1 MAADRIEPDVSKAW
15 PQPLGLSEV
24 ALGPVRRRLEAD
36 DAARARIAKMLGLDK
51 LESLEAD
58 ITVSAWLDGVQ
69 IQGRWRATVGQTCGV
84 SLEPYESELD
94 GELQIRAVPAG
105 SQALMQ
111 ADEDHEVELDP
122 EADDPPDVLMGNQL
136 DLGAYVVE
144 DLSLAIDPFPRK
156 PGVDFEPPQPTA
168 EISPFAVLAK
178 LKSGKPDA

>member
-15 PQPLGLSEV
+15 PQPLGLVEV
-24 ALGPVRRRLEAD
+24 ARGPVRRRFAAD
-36 DAARARIAKMLGLDK
+36 EAARGRIAKMLGLDS
-51 LESLEAD
+51 LASLEAD
-58 ITVSAWLDGVQ
+58 ITVSTWLDGVQ
-69 IQGRWRATVGQTCGV
+69 IQGRWRARVGQICGV
-84 SLEPYESELD
+84 SLEPFESDLE

-105 SQALMQ
+105 SQALVQ

-122 EADDPPDVLMGNQL
+122 EADDPPDVLTGDQV

-156 PGVDFEPPQPTA
+156 PGVDFEPPEPTA

-178 LKSGKPDA
+178 LKGGLPDA